1 MVKYDVVFT
10 ASGELNAD
18 ENWNLVQTRY
28 PNAHRIDDMKSIY
41 EAYRAASEISTE
53 ELVLIVDADNALSSD
68 SLDIDNLEIDSSN
81 PNFSLK
87 NLDSDIFEPTE
98 RIKTLLNGNF
108 LILWNATN
116 GVNSIINGHGGL
128 KLFKRKT
135 HQNGFSGADVTNGMG
150 LSILMSSQIASHHA
164 FDYDEYNTWKTGFRE
179 GAKLVHSKYILGKQW
194 LYSWTHEGFGRFGYA
209 AKAGANQGAT
219 FSKKNSKGSLVMVN
233 NKEFLKFEYEKW
245 IKKGKPD
252 E

>member
-18 ENWNLVQTRY
+18 KNWKKVQAKY

-41 EAYRAASEISTE
+41 EAYRAASEVSTE
-53 ELVLIVDADNALSSD
+53 DLVLIIDADNEISSEP
-68 SLDIDNLEIDSSN
+68 LDIDLLDIDSSN
-81 PNFSLK
+81 PNIDLCT
-87 NLDSDIFEPTE
+87 LDADVYEATD
-98 RIKTLLNGNF
+98 RVRTLLNGPF
-108 LILWNATN
+108 LMLWNATN

-128 KLFKRKT
+128 KLFKRKSL
-135 HQNGFSGADVTNGMG
+135 QNGFTGADVTNGMG
-150 LSILMSSQIASHHA
+150 LSILMSCQIASHHA

-194 LYSWTHEGFGRFGYA
+194 LYAWTHEGFGPFGYA
-209 AKAGANQGAT
+209 AKAGARQGSE
-219 FSKKNSKGSLVMVN
+219 FSKKNSKGALVMVN
-233 NKEFLKFEYEKW
+233 NKDFLRFEYEKW
-245 IKKGKPD
+245 VKKGKPD